1 MKDYSSLITKVN
13 DLKAKIEQDSIT
25 PIYLGSLLDDFIAM
39 MKAIDMTDLHEDIVA
54 TISRSISALSMA
66 REALAKSTDNE
77 NSIEDNL
84 LLIRNLQV
92 RTGDLEETLK
102 TLKNIVGILQIAADD
117 SVRHLR
123 PDVHQM
129 DDYVTIGTYGA
140 GPKDDIEWTPV
151 DILPA
156 THERAGVMTAR
167 DKRRLDAMVSDPDSV
182 KALTV
187 EEIIEIMKY

>member
-1 MKDYSSLITKVN
+1 M
-13 DLKAKIEQDSIT
+13 
-25 PIYLGSLLDDFIAM
+25 
-39 MKAIDMTDLHEDIVA
+39 
-54 TISRSISALSMA
+54 
-66 REALAKSTDNE
+66 
-77 NSIEDNL
+77 
-84 LLIRNLQV
+84 
-92 RTGDLEETLK
+92 
-102 TLKNIVGILQIAADD
+102 
-117 SVRHLR
+117 
-123 PDVHQM
+123 
-129 DDYVTIGTYGA
+129 TIGTYGA